1 MTSRRAGGEGSNSR
15 VPQSPSS
22 SSSEDNGFVNRPR
35 VVGLYV
41 KNLSREEL
49 DSLAEEG
56 IYGATG
62 EPGSSQRHSDINP
75 DLISQL
81 PLSSSSSS
89 SLSLLTSPTSSGA
102 FSLVQTPKCRII
114 QLENVDN
121 KSVTRDLR
129 RRQAVETGDARK
141 DDNKLHDPMD
151 EQREESRN
159 SPELDDICQGRRSPQ
174 NSGDEESSTKH
185 SEDESSRLSP
195 SGYEVFDQED
205 SSERT
210 IRQYTEDSEPE
221 IILEVDVNTTMDM
234 ENNTSRQ
241 SSSNHLSEMF
251 PRCAPK
257 LKHTRDNQID
267 DDDGDDDDNN
277 DDDDD
282 DNEREDEGDNDND
295 EDEDDD
301 DDDDERKI
309 EEFEVGKSRFRS
321 QDSTRLR
328 PPLVGTAGTSA
339 DSGTCD
345 SASAEIQPDTL
356 LTPQQTTSSDGG
368 CGVMMENMSDA
379 NLVNDCT
386 PDSKTSGD
394 GDPSCGGGGGGG
406 GGSVCGSGIGW
417 TKGNKHT
424 VKPFTRESLDRL
436 ENRTVQLVRE
446 YGFQPR
452 RKTSVEDGAVLP
464 HKFEPFPSDLYGR
477 PLEEIDNFIYDEKL
491 VN

>member
-1 MTSRRAGGEGSNSR
+1 MTSRRAGGEGSTNR
-15 VPQSPSS
+15 APPQSPSS

-62 EPGSSQRHSDINP
+62 DPGPSQRHSDINP
-75 DLISQL
+75 DLICQL
-81 PLSSSSSS
+81 PLTSSSSSSS

-102 FSLVQTPKCRII
+102 FSLVQTPKRRII

-121 KSVTRDLR
+121 KSVTSEIR
-129 RRQAVETGDARK
+129 RRRTVETGDARK
-141 DDNKLHDPMD
+141 EDNKLHDQMD
-151 EQREESRN
+151 ERREESRN
-159 SPELDDICQGRRSPQ
+159 SPELDDICHGRRSPQ

-210 IRQYTEDSEPE
+210 IRQYAEDSEPE
-221 IILEVDVNTTMDM
+221 IILEVDVNTNVDM
-234 ENNTSRQ
+234 ENKTSRQ

-267 DDDGDDDDNN
+267 DDDDDDDDDN

-295 EDEDDD
+295 EDE

-356 LTPQQTTSSDGG
+356 LTPQQTTLSDGG
-368 CGVMMENMSDA
+368 CGDMVEKSDA
-379 NLVNDCT
+379 SVNDCT
-386 PDSKTSGD
+386 PGSKTSGD
-394 GDPSCGGGGGGG
+394 GDPPC
-406 GGSVCGSGIGW
+406 GGSVCGSGVGW
-417 TKGNKHT
+417 TKSNKHT

-464 HKFEPFPSDLYGR
+464 HKFEPFPSNLYGR
-477 PLEEIDNFIYDEKL
+477 PLEEIDNFIYDEKC
-491 VN
+491 